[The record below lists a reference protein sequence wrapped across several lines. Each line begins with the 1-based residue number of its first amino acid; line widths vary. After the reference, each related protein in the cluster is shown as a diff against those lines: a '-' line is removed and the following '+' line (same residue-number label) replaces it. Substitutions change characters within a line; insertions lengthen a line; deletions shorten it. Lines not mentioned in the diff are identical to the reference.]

1 MATNHSTEKMT
12 TNELKAWP
20 SLGSLPTMAAE
31 EELVDRSLTSD
42 SLPSCMSRSD
52 KDSDD
57 EMTKVNSMHKEL
69 SMARSGGGGPPSP
82 AWRRARVTPACT
94 LSRASTAACPSSP
107 SAPAIRAAPGL
118 EDVVPQYD
126 RCLLLQVRL
135 QLLSLQEVGKGPL
148 SISTQ
153 GREQLRNREPVA
165 RAETEAEA
173 QPAAAPAEEVNENAE
188 KTTVMLRNLPNQCT
202 RASLAKFLATTDFAS
217 QFDLVYV
224 PMDRT
229 SGNNL
234 GYSFI
239 NFMEATS
246 CQHFIKAMN
255 GAKATKCFPG
265 SRSGKVLQCSYAK
278 VQGAEPYCLGL
289 ANAASKLCAMG
300 DELGALET
308 LTPVPIT
315 QEPSAEQPAPAQFQ
329 GFRGDAPEFVPFS
342 ACAQASVHEEAI
354 ARARAFSSKLFVPG
368 QCADKDGKEN
378 FPAETN

>member
-1 MATNHSTEKMT
+1 MD
-12 TNELKAWP
+12 
-20 SLGSLPTMAAE
+20 G
-31 EELVDRSLTSD
+31 SLTSD
-42 SLPSCMSRSD
+42 SLPSCMSHSD

-57 EMTKVNSMHKEL
+57 EMKKVNSMHKDL

-82 AWRRARVTPACT
+82 AWRRARVTPACP
-94 LSRASTAACPSSP
+94 LSRASATAEPCPSSP

-135 QLLSLQEVGKGPL
+135 QLLSLQEGGKGPL

-165 RAETEAEA
+165 KAETEAEA

-202 RASLAKFLATTDFAS
+202 RASLAKFLATTDFAG

-239 NFMEATS
+239 NFMAATS

-278 VQGAEPYCLGL
+278 VREEQSGITITIMIMIMIIVIMCIYESRSRAPSPTAWASRMPPASSAPWATRRPAVGVLPRASHRGT
-289 ANAASKLCAMG
+289 ANLPTKIL
-300 DELGALET
+300 D
-308 LTPVPIT
+308 VR
-315 QEPSAEQPAPAQFQ
+315 
-329 GFRGDAPEFVPFS
+329 GFY
-342 ACAQASVHEEAI
+342 
-354 ARARAFSSKLFVPG
+354 SSRISI
-368 QCADKDGKEN
+368 
-378 FPAETN
+378 